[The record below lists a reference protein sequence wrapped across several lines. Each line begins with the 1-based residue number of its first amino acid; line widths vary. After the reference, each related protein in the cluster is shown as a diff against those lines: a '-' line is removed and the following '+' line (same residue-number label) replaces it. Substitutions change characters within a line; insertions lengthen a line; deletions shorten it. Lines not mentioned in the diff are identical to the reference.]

1 MDLFYP
7 LQMIADWLTYDVFS
21 LSHDTHLGEAVDFF
35 LYDTA
40 KIIILVYVISI
51 LSGIINFYL
60 PVERIRDY
68 LATHKLWGLDYFL
81 ATIFGAITPF
91 CSCSSIPLFIGFLK
105 AGIPLGVTFAYLISS
120 PLISEIAFAVMIGL
134 FGIKTAL
141 LYILA
146 GSVIGMIGGFI
157 ISRLKMEQYVEEFVW
172 NAGEAVTVTE
182 TNHGGLREAF
192 PGIVRE
198 SSNILLGI
206 LPYVLIGIGVGA
218 AIHGF
223 VPANFFEFILT
234 RLGPFNLPAAVLVAV
249 PLYANPAGVLP
260 ILESL
265 VAKGVPMGTALAF
278 MMAVVGLSLPAALIL
293 KKVIK
298 LPLLLTFFGTVTIGI
313 MLIGYLFN
321 FLLTAPGSSL
331 PL

>member
-1 MDLFYP
+1 MDIFYP
-7 LQMIADWLTYDVFS
+7 LQLAADWLAYGVFS
-21 LSHDTHLGEAVDFF
+21 LSPESHLGEAVDFF
-35 LYDTA
+35 FYDTA

-68 LATHKLWGLDYFL
+68 LATHRLWGLDYFL
-81 ATIFGAITPF
+81 ATIFGAVTPF

-120 PLISEIAFAVMIGL
+120 PLISEIAFALMIGL
-134 FGIKTAL
+134 FGFKIAL
-141 LYILA
+141 LYVLA
-146 GSVIGMIGGFI
+146 GSVIGMIGGFVI
-157 ISRLKMEQYVEEFVW
+157 GKLNMEKYVEDFVW
-172 NAGEAVTVTE
+172 KANATVITAE
-182 TNHGGLREAF
+182 TTRTGLKAAL

-198 SSNILLGI
+198 SSNILRGI
-206 LPYVLIGIGVGA
+206 LPYIFIGIGIGA

-234 RLGPFNLPAAVLVAV
+234 RLGPFSLPAAVLVAV
-249 PLYANPAGVLP
+249 PMYANPAGVLP

-278 MMAVVGLSLPAALIL
+278 MMAIVGLSFPAAVIL

-298 LPLLLTFFGTVTIGI
+298 LPLLLTFFGIVTIGI
-313 MLIGYLFN
+313 ILIGYLFN
-321 FLLTAPGSSL
+321 FLLA
-331 PL
+331 

>member
-1 MDLFYP
+1 MDIFFP
-7 LQMIADWLTYDVFS
+7 LQLGADWLTYS
-21 LSHDTHLGEAVDFF
+21 LFTLSPQSLLGQAIDFF

-40 KIIILVYVISI
+40 KILILVYVISI
-51 LSGIINFYL
+51 LSGVVNFYL

-81 ATIFGAITPF
+81 ATVFGAITPF

-120 PLISEIAFAVMIGL
+120 PLISEIAFALMIGL
-134 FGIKTAL
+134 FGIKIAL
-141 LYILA
+141 LYVLA
-146 GSVIGMIGGFI
+146 GSVIGMLGGFVI
-157 ISRLKMEQYVEEFVW
+157 GRLKMEKYVEDFVW
-172 NAGEAVTVTE
+172 KANATVTVADTKR
-182 TNHGGLREAF
+182 TGLRAAL

-198 SSNILLGI
+198 SSGILWGI
-206 LPYVLIGIGVGA
+206 LPYILIGIGVGA

-234 RLGPFNLPAAVLVAV
+234 RLGPFSLPVAVLVAV
-249 PLYANPAGVLP
+249 PMYANPAGVLP

-278 MMAVVGLSLPAALIL
+278 MMAIVGLSLPAALIL

-298 LPLLLTFFGTVTIGI
+298 LPLLFAFFGIVTIGI
-313 MLIGYLFN
+313 ILIGYLFN
-321 FLLTAPGSSL
+321 FLLA
-331 PL
+331 

>member
-1 MDLFYP
+1 MDIFLP
-7 LQMIADWLTYDVFS
+7 LQLTADWLAYGVFS
-21 LSHDTHLGEAVDFF
+21 LPPESHLGEAVSFF
-35 LYDTA
+35 FYDTA

-51 LSGIINFYL
+51 LSGVVNFYL

-120 PLISEIAFAVMIGL
+120 PLISEIAFGLMIGL
-134 FGIKTAL
+134 FGIKIAV
-141 LYILA
+141 LYVAA

-157 ISRLKMEQYVEEFVW
+157 IGRLNMEKYVEDFVW
-172 NAGEAVTVTE
+172 RSGMTVSTTEAKRI
-182 TNHGGLREAF
+182 GLQEAF

-198 SSNILLGI
+198 SSSILWGI

-234 RLGPFNLPAAVLVAV
+234 RLGPFSLPVAVLVAV
-249 PLYANPAGVLP
+249 PMYANPAGVLP

-278 MMAVVGLSLPAALIL
+278 MMAIVGLSLPAALIL

-298 LPLLLTFFGTVTIGI
+298 LPLLFAFFGIVTVGI
-313 MLIGYLFN
+313 ILIGYLFN
-321 FLLTAPGSSL
+321 FLLA
-331 PL
+331 

>member
-1 MDLFYP
+1 MDIFFP
-7 LQMIADWLTYDVFS
+7 LQFAADWLTYGVFS
-21 LSHDTHLGEAVDFF
+21 LSPGTHLGEAVDFF

-40 KIIILVYVISI
+40 KIILLVYVISI
-51 LSGIINFYL
+51 LSGIVNFYL

-68 LATHKLWGLDYFL
+68 LATHRLWGLDYFL
-81 ATIFGAITPF
+81 ATVFGAITPF

-134 FGIKTAL
+134 FGIKIAL
-141 LYILA
+141 LYALA
-146 GSVIGMIGGFI
+146 GSAIGMAGGFVIG
-157 ISRLKMEQYVEEFVW
+157 RLHMEKYVEEFVW
-172 NAGEAVTVTE
+172 KASAAVPATE
-182 TNHGGLREAF
+182 TKRIGLREAL

-198 SSNILLGI
+198 SSGILWGI

-223 VPANFFEFILT
+223 VPADFFEFILT
-234 RLGPFNLPAAVLVAV
+234 RLGAFSLPVAVLVAV
-249 PLYANPAGVLP
+249 PMYANPAGVLP

-278 MMAVVGLSLPAALIL
+278 MMAIVGLSLPAALIL

-298 LPLLLTFFGTVTIGI
+298 LPLLAAFFGTVTVGI
-313 MLIGYLFN
+313 ILIGYLFN
-321 FLLTAPGSSL
+321 FLLA
-331 PL
+331 

>member
-1 MDLFYP
+1 MDIFFP
-7 LQMIADWLTYDVFS
+7 LQVAADWLAYGVLS
-21 LSHDTHLGEAVDFF
+21 LSSETHLGQAVDFF

-40 KIIILVYVISI
+40 KIIILVYIISI
-51 LSGIINFYL
+51 LSGIVNFYL

-81 ATIFGAITPF
+81 ATVFGAITPF

-120 PLISEIAFAVMIGL
+120 PLISEIAFALMIGL
-134 FGIKTAL
+134 FGIKIAI
-141 LYILA
+141 LYVVA
-146 GSVIGMIGGFI
+146 GSVIGMIGGFVI
-157 ISRLKMEQYVEEFVW
+157 GRLKMEKYVEDFVW
-172 NAGEAVTVTE
+172 KASAAVSATE
-182 TNHGGLREAF
+182 TKRTGLREAF

-198 SSNILLGI
+198 SSSILWGI

-234 RLGPFNLPAAVLVAV
+234 RLGAFSLPVAVFVAV
-249 PLYANPAGVLP
+249 PMYANPAGVLP

-265 VAKGVPMGTALAF
+265 VAKGVPIGTGLAF
-278 MMAVVGLSLPAALIL
+278 MMGVVGLSLPEALIL
-293 KKVIK
+293 KKVLK
-298 LPLLLTFFGTVTIGI
+298 LPLLFAFFGIVTVGI
-313 MLIGYLFN
+313 ILIGYLFN
-321 FLLTAPGSSL
+321 FLLA
-331 PL
+331 

>member
-1 MDLFYP
+1 MDIFFP
-7 LQMIADWLTYDVFS
+7 LQFVADWLAYGVLS
-21 LSHDTHLGEAVDFF
+21 LPPETHLGQAVDFF

-40 KIIILVYVISI
+40 KIIILVYIISI
-51 LSGIINFYL
+51 LSGIVNFYL

-120 PLISEIAFAVMIGL
+120 PLISEIAFALMIGL
-134 FGIKTAL
+134 FGIKIAV
-141 LYILA
+141 LYVVA
-146 GSVIGMIGGFI
+146 GSVIGMIGGFVI
-157 ISRLKMEQYVEEFVW
+157 GKLRMEKYVEDFVW
-172 NAGEAVTVTE
+172 KASASVSAAE
-182 TNHGGLREAF
+182 TKRIGLKEAF

-198 SSNILLGI
+198 SSSILWGI

-223 VPANFFEFILT
+223 VPANFFEFIIT
-234 RLGPFNLPAAVLVAV
+234 RLGAFSLPVAVLVAV
-249 PLYANPAGVLP
+249 PMYANPAGVLP

-278 MMAVVGLSLPAALIL
+278 MMAIVGLSLPAALIL

-298 LPLLLTFFGTVTIGI
+298 LPLLFAFFGIVTVGI
-313 MLIGYLFN
+313 ILIGYLFN
-321 FLLTAPGSSL
+321 FLLA
-331 PL
+331 

>member
-1 MDLFYP
+1 MDIFFP
-7 LQMIADWLTYDVFS
+7 LQIAADWLAYGIFS
-21 LSHDTHLGEAVDFF
+21 LSPESHLGQAVDFF

-40 KIIILVYVISI
+40 KIIILVYIISI
-51 LSGIINFYL
+51 LSGIVNFYL

-81 ATIFGAITPF
+81 ATVFGAITPF

-120 PLISEIAFAVMIGL
+120 PLISEIAFALMIGL
-134 FGIKTAL
+134 FGIKIAI
-141 LYILA
+141 LYVFA
-146 GSVIGMIGGFI
+146 GSVIGMIGGFVI
-157 ISRLKMEQYVEEFVW
+157 GRLKMEKYVEDFVW
-172 NAGEAVTVTE
+172 KSSIAVSATE
-182 TNHGGLREAF
+182 TKRIGLREAF
-192 PGIVRE
+192 PGIARE
-198 SSNILLGI
+198 SSSILWGI

-234 RLGPFNLPAAVLVAV
+234 RLGAFSLPVAVLVAV
-249 PLYANPAGVLP
+249 PMYANPAGVLP

-278 MMAVVGLSLPAALIL
+278 MMGVVGLSLPEALIL
-293 KKVIK
+293 KKVLK
-298 LPLLLTFFGTVTIGI
+298 LPLLFAFFGIVTVGI
-313 MLIGYLFN
+313 ILIGYLFN
-321 FLLTAPGSSL
+321 F
-331 PL
+331 PLA

>member
-1 MDLFYP
+1 MDIFFP
-7 LQMIADWLTYDVFS
+7 LQLGADWLTYS
-21 LSHDTHLGEAVDFF
+21 LFTLSPQSLLGQAVDFF

-40 KIIILVYVISI
+40 KILILVYVISI
-51 LSGIINFYL
+51 LSGVVNFYL

-81 ATIFGAITPF
+81 ATVFGAITPF

-120 PLISEIAFAVMIGL
+120 PLISEIAFALMIGL
-134 FGIKTAL
+134 FGIKIAL
-141 LYILA
+141 LYVLA
-146 GSVIGMIGGFI
+146 GSVIGMLGGFVI
-157 ISRLKMEQYVEEFVW
+157 GRLKMEKYVEDFVW
-172 NAGEAVTVTE
+172 KANATVTVADTKR
-182 TNHGGLREAF
+182 TGLRAAL

-198 SSNILLGI
+198 SSGILWGI
-206 LPYVLIGIGVGA
+206 LPYILIGIGVGA

-234 RLGPFNLPAAVLVAV
+234 RLGPFSLPVAVLVAV
-249 PLYANPAGVLP
+249 PMYANPAGVLP

-278 MMAVVGLSLPAALIL
+278 MMAIVGLSLPAALIL

-298 LPLLLTFFGTVTIGI
+298 LPLLFAFFGIVTIGI
-313 MLIGYLFN
+313 ILIGYLFN
-321 FLLTAPGSSL
+321 FLLA
-331 PL
+331 